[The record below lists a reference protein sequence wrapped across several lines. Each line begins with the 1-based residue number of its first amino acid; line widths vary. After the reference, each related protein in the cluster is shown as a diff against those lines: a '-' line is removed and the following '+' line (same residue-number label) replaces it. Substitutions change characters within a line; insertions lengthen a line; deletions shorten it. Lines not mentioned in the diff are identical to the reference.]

1 MQKSN
6 RKFSRIALD
15 QNHEAENEKFKGVGG
30 AVGLTEN
37 ESGLQRWLACGPEID
52 RRIDSTGPDF
62 IDKQHASSASTHLQ
76 FYKDLKQEPAETV
89 V

>member
-15 QNHEAENEKFKGVGG
+15 QNHEQENAKLKGVGG

-37 ESGLQRWLACGPEID
+37 EPGLQR
-52 RRIDSTGPDF
+52 
-62 IDKQHASSASTHLQ
+62 
-76 FYKDLKQEPAETV
+76 
-89 V
+89 